1 MDTINNYNREAV
13 KALPESSSAT
23 DEPASINIQ
32 YNIFNRYNP
41 NFEAL
46 CRKGFKS
53 DRSYEQPDHT
63 YYIVLFPKKDDHVDN
78 GLLKIEKAIRTKL
91 KYKRILITREID
103 ASRIHY
109 NVLVTTSTCPMCIK
123 GKSVATNYTTNS
135 IQKLYQIKDINEVIH
150 YMSKEANRRPMN
162 PGEDKFIYIKE

>member
-1 MDTINNYNREAV
+1 METIKTEPSNQDL
-13 KALPESSSAT
+13 ALLNPNEV
-23 DEPASINIQ
+23 SIPLG

-53 DRSYEQPDHT
+53 DRSYESPYHS
-63 YYIVLFPKKDDHVDN
+63 YYIVLFPKRDDYISN
-78 GLLKIEKAIRTKL
+78 GLLLIEKAIRSKL
-91 KYKRILITREID
+91 KYKRILITREIN

-109 NVLVTTSTCPMCIK
+109 NVLITTSTCPMCLK
-123 GKSVATNYTTNS
+123 GKSIASNYTTNS
-135 IQKLYQIKDINEVIH
+135 IQILHQIKDITEVIH
-150 YMSKEANRRPMN
+150 YMSKEADTRQMN